1 VDPQP
6 SAGVPPLLA
15 RIADEIRERG
25 PIPFARFMDLAL
37 HDGEHGYYSRGAAA
51 LGRGGDFF
59 TASDVGTFFG
69 QCMARQLFEMDGLL
83 GRPPEFAAI
92 EFGAGR
98 GLLARDVLD
107 AAPAVDLDFSSRL
120 RYVMADRSR
129 GMRKAAGRGAP
140 EATAESPDAVGA
152 RPAGCVLAV
161 ELFDALAVHRLRR
174 RDGRLR
180 EIFVDLGEG
189 GALVE
194 REGDPAPEA
203 ESLARRYGAAAR
215 EGEEAEV
222 CPAAGEQLDV
232 LDSVLERGFV
242 LVVDYG
248 HPAEELYGPT
258 RPRGTLLAY
267 HRHAT
272 NEDFLLRVGEQDLTA
287 HVNFTQLQDR
297 ARELGL
303 AVLGITTQDRFLIAN
318 GILREFEDEA
328 GDHADPARVR
338 ARLRA
343 MQLIHPEGMGRIFKV
358 LILSKGIDPPP
369 RLQGLTDPFRF

>member
-1 VDPQP
+1 VDPGP
-6 SAGVPPLLA
+6 SAGVPELLA
-15 RIADEIRERG
+15 RISGEMRERG
-25 PIPFARFMDLAL
+25 PMPFARFMDLAL
-37 HDGEHGYYSRGAAA
+37 HDRDHGYYSRGTGR
-51 LGRGGDFF
+51 LGREGDFF

-69 QCMARQLFEMDGLL
+69 ECVARQLFEMDALL
-83 GRPPEFAAI
+83 GRPQEFAAI

-107 AAPAVDLDFSSRL
+107 AAPAVDRDFSSRL
-120 RYVMADRSR
+120 RYVMADRSVS
-129 GMRKAAGRGAP
+129 MRESAAGEAP
-140 EATAESPDAVGA
+140 EAETVSPDAVGA
-152 RPAGCVLAV
+152 REAGCVLAV
-161 ELFDALAVHRLRR
+161 ELFDALPVHRLKR

-180 EIFVDLGEG
+180 EIFVDLGDG

-194 REGDPAPEA
+194 REGDPTPEA

-222 CPAAGEQLDV
+222 CPAASGQLDV
-232 LDSVLERGFV
+232 LEAALERGFV
-242 LVVDYG
+242 VVVDYG
-248 HPAEELYGPT
+248 YAAEELYGPA

-272 NEDFLLRVGEQDLTA
+272 NEEFLLRVGEQDLTT
-287 HVNFTQLQDR
+287 HVNFTQLTDR

-303 AVLGITTQDRFLIAN
+303 VPLGITTQDRFLIAN
-318 GILREFEDEA
+318 GILRHFEEEA

-343 MQLIHPEGMGRIFKV
+343 MQLIHPEGMGRVFKV

-369 RLQGLTDPFRF
+369 RIRGLADPFRF

>member
-1 VDPQP
+1 
-6 SAGVPPLLA
+6 
-15 RIADEIRERG
+15 
-25 PIPFARFMDLAL
+25 
-37 HDGEHGYYSRGAAA
+37 
-51 LGRGGDFF
+51 
-59 TASDVGTFFG
+59 
-69 QCMARQLFEMDGLL
+69 
-83 GRPPEFAAI
+83 
-92 EFGAGR
+92 
-98 GLLARDVLD
+98 
-107 AAPAVDLDFSSRL
+107 
-120 RYVMADRSR
+120 
-129 GMRKAAGRGAP
+129 
-140 EATAESPDAVGA
+140 
-152 RPAGCVLAV
+152 V

-203 ESLARRYGAAAR
+203 ESLARRYGAAAH